1 MLSAFSQAA
10 LICRAV
16 VNGEDEL
23 IFGSYFNSS
32 FNDYWRVYEGA
43 GRVKELSLYTH
54 DVRYLSDGW
63 TYNAS
68 NPNEFARFVGT
79 LEDTFV
85 DENGG
90 DFDRSTPSQTITSTG
105 VVRSHGY
112 SSAGFIGT
120 TTYSDAT
127 TEKYQYSTAQQ
138 GGNQFNLVTRYKDRI
153 GRVTKNTYDSVG
165 NLTLREVG
173 IREVGGADVNQPEY
187 ATYQNAYYDGT
198 EGPAIVTGDAGVDA
212 AAVDPQP
219 EHLLKSSTDANGNV
233 TFRLYDVNLQL
244 IAVVEP
250 DDTGAGHHIA
260 MKFTYDSARRQKT
273 STDAVGREMEYFY
286 DDRDRAI
293 MVRYTDGST
302 ERTLFGDDAGQTQN
316 LVVATQDRDGTVT
329 SFEYDDQGRLE
340 KTITASHKIPTAD
353 VIDETKTDL
362 GALLAGNEITDV
374 NVKVERTCTYLD
386 GTGLLASCTD
396 RGETTS
402 YEYDYRQRRIERT
415 VQPRSGQTLTS
426 KTVYIDN
433 LVFSTEDPYGRKSF
447 NAYRASDSA
456 LIRSVQATLPGPA
469 GEPADF
475 ADVLAL
481 TRSGTPSA
489 PDVNGEYLITDSELD
504 AAGQQFATID
514 PRGVVHATEFD
525 SRGRTVKSV
534 EAATDAASYDPA
546 DFEDGIVETAL
557 AAIAAKTETD
567 YDAQSNVT
575 EVRHPRFFDT
585 TDTEGENTC
594 KTVRTYTRRNLTETE
609 TVAAGAD
616 AYVAGD
622 PLKVKVT
629 RSFTYRLDRTADT
642 TTDFRGEDWATLW
655 HLCCQRA
662 IVAIDPTA
670 TVDDSGTDKQAG
682 GVTFYSGY
690 GDVTHTGTIVDF
702 ANFTAPTGEINDASY
717 NTDLTDADTLRE
729 STTRYDAR
737 HRPTHQTVWLVP
749 AYEQGGTGAINPQ
762 NPPIVGGGDTID
774 PPLEVT
780 SVKQGLTTRW
790 LYDENLTD
798 GVGLDSAAGVS
809 VPNLSGTGSFNVS
822 IADLLTELTADGTSF
837 AAGSDGYAVVVINPE
852 QELSVSIS
860 DGAGR
865 AVASAMLDPLDQA
878 SPVTAPITWNTVQH
892 DAVTTV
898 TGFGDVLETANHDAL
913 DHVTKSRTDGAG
925 RALESE
931 DALGNVTEI
940 GYNENGATVSVLDPN
955 EVGWDA
961 GTALGTFDG
970 YDARNRLTD
979 RIDTNGDT
987 SSSVYDKNNNVTLTT
1002 DAKSQN
1008 VVCRFDA
1015 RDRKYSCVD
1024 RVSSDTRLRYDQN
1037 SNLTIQ
1043 KDGEDQQTEYMY
1055 DERNLKVLSQFPDHV
1070 VGQNPGDAN
1079 YGITT
1084 CTYDAAKRKFRYED
1098 QLGDTKT
1105 HIYDMADRLKQRD
1118 YRLRVNSP
1126 SGTIADSDVMTY
1138 DDSSRVLTA
1147 VSERYSNT
1155 VTLTYD
1161 DANRKATE
1169 KLTILSKNFKV
1180 TSTYDAAN
1188 RRTQIKYPDNV
1199 LVDREY
1205 TDRDQLEFVKYTN
1218 TAAGGTLTNFILDK
1232 RTYDDGMRLEKCEQ
1246 NFSGA
1251 GSTPRVT
1258 TDVTF
1263 RGNPSDPGDDLIES
1277 ITRTGLT
1284 GADYTYSYDANKNK
1298 LKETINA
1305 PLANYGYGTTVGQEA
1320 AYDAEDRLTNW
1331 HRDDTLRDLNWV
1343 ITKVGD
1349 FSSYS
1354 VEGVAETRTHGNSH
1368 ELNAITGG
1376 GFPGTLA
1383 YDAKG
1388 NLTTRSD
1395 NFSFVWDFDN
1405 QLKEVTVPAGS
1416 ALGVVGTHKYSYD
1429 ALGRRVLKHV
1439 AGEKRLI
1446 FVHDGDQIIAE
1457 YKYTNGVV
1465 QTPGPGVLE
1474 DASNST
1480 SSQTQDTA
1488 AVIIGTRR
1496 GSATIQRKYMY
1507 TSYIDDRCL
1516 MVDRTALG
1524 ASPAG
1529 TEELFYYHANNLYS
1543 VGAMTD
1549 AAGAVTERYAYDAY
1563 GQIVFLNAAGAPL
1576 ATQASTIGQPYTYT
1590 GRRLD
1595 EETFLNHYRARYY
1608 DAFIIQRF
1616 IGRDPILYGDGYNM
1630 YQYVGGGPLDGLDPT
1645 GLQADSVSQAIRCCM
1660 GMPTFAAKL
1669 ACLQPLLAGSPAAVA
1684 AYRNINKIKHI
1695 WEKPAHALGPVI
1707 NAFGSPAAAHRALMR
1722 ALNAKHAA
1730 GRINIWN
1737 TATGEFVTSL
1747 RLGGQTVTVRGVIV
1761 DGAIKIGSAFRPI
1774 GQTLP

>member
-1 MLSAFSQAA
+1 MLSAFRQTDGTTSTFTRTVDGASGQTIWGFDDAAADGQCRRMDACLSGLFLLETPDQQTIYSQAA

-90 DFDRSTPSQTITSTG
+90 NFDRSTPSQTITSTG

-153 GRVTKNTYDSVG
+153 GRVTKNTYDAVG

-198 EGPAIVTGDAGVDA
+198 EGPAIVTGDAAVDA

-219 EHLLKSSTDANGNV
+219 EHLQKSSTDANGNV

-244 IAVVEP
+244 IAIVEP

-293 MVRYTDGST
+293 MVQYTDGST

-329 SFEYDDQGRLE
+329 SYEYDDQGRLE

-396 RGETTS
+396 RGETTT
-402 YEYDYRQRRIERT
+402 YGYDYRQRRIERT

-426 KTVYIDN
+426 KTKYIDN

-456 LIRSVQATLPGPA
+456 LIRSVQATLPGPT

-567 YDAQSNVT
+567 YDDQSNTT

-690 GDVTHTGTIVDF
+690 GDATHRGTIADF

-729 STTRYDAR
+729 MTTRYDAR

-780 SVKQGLTTRW
+780 GVKQGLTTRW

-809 VPNLSGTGSFNVS
+809 VPNLSGTGSFSVS
-822 IADLLTELTADGTSF
+822 IADLLTELAADGTSF

-865 AVASAMLDPLDQA
+865 AVASAALDPADQT
-878 SPVTAPITWNTVQH
+878 SPRHGA
-892 DAVTTV
+892 
-898 TGFGDVLETANHDAL
+898 
-913 DHVTKSRTDGAG
+913 DHVEHRAARRGCHSHRLRRRAGNRQSRRARSRDEESHRRRRPRARVG
-925 RALESE
+925 RR
-931 DALGNVTEI
+931 
-940 GYNENGATVSVLDPN
+940 
-955 EVGWDA
+955 
-961 GTALGTFDG
+961 
-970 YDARNRLTD
+970 ARQRH
-979 RIDTNGDT
+979 G
-987 SSSVYDKNNNVTLTT
+987 
-1002 DAKSQN
+1002 
-1008 VVCRFDA
+1008 
-1015 RDRKYSCVD
+1015 D
-1024 RVSSDTRLRYDQN
+1024 RVQR
-1037 SNLTIQ
+1037 
-1043 KDGEDQQTEYMY
+1043 
-1055 DERNLKVLSQFPDHV
+1055 ERR
-1070 VGQNPGDAN
+1070 G
-1079 YGITT
+1079 
-1084 CTYDAAKRKFRYED
+1084 RFRARPE
-1098 QLGDTKT
+1098 
-1105 HIYDMADRLKQRD
+1105 R
-1118 YRLRVNSP
+1118 
-1126 SGTIADSDVMTY
+1126 SG
-1138 DDSSRVLTA
+1138 
-1147 VSERYSNT
+1147 
-1155 VTLTYD
+1155 
-1161 DANRKATE
+1161 
-1169 KLTILSKNFKV
+1169 
-1180 TSTYDAAN
+1180 
-1188 RRTQIKYPDNV
+1188 
-1199 LVDREY
+1199 
-1205 TDRDQLEFVKYTN
+1205 
-1218 TAAGGTLTNFILDK
+1218 
-1232 RTYDDGMRLEKCEQ
+1232 
-1246 NFSGA
+1246 
-1251 GSTPRVT
+1251 
-1258 TDVTF
+1258 
-1263 RGNPSDPGDDLIES
+1263 
-1277 ITRTGLT
+1277 
-1284 GADYTYSYDANKNK
+1284 
-1298 LKETINA
+1298 
-1305 PLANYGYGTTVGQEA
+1305 
-1320 AYDAEDRLTNW
+1320 
-1331 HRDDTLRDLNWV
+1331 
-1343 ITKVGD
+1343 
-1349 FSSYS
+1349 
-1354 VEGVAETRTHGNSH
+1354 
-1368 ELNAITGG
+1368 
-1376 GFPGTLA
+1376 
-1383 YDAKG
+1383 
-1388 NLTTRSD
+1388 
-1395 NFSFVWDFDN
+1395 
-1405 QLKEVTVPAGS
+1405 
-1416 ALGVVGTHKYSYD
+1416 
-1429 ALGRRVLKHV
+1429 LGRR
-1439 AGEKRLI
+1439 
-1446 FVHDGDQIIAE
+1446 
-1457 YKYTNGVV
+1457 
-1465 QTPGPGVLE
+1465 
-1474 DASNST
+1474 
-1480 SSQTQDTA
+1480 
-1488 AVIIGTRR
+1488 
-1496 GSATIQRKYMY
+1496 
-1507 TSYIDDRCL
+1507 
-1516 MVDRTALG
+1516 
-1524 ASPAG
+1524 
-1529 TEELFYYHANNLYS
+1529 
-1543 VGAMTD
+1543 
-1549 AAGAVTERYAYDAY
+1549 
-1563 GQIVFLNAAGAPL
+1563 
-1576 ATQASTIGQPYTYT
+1576 
-1590 GRRLD
+1590 
-1595 EETFLNHYRARYY
+1595 
-1608 DAFIIQRF
+1608 
-1616 IGRDPILYGDGYNM
+1616 
-1630 YQYVGGGPLDGLDPT
+1630 
-1645 GLQADSVSQAIRCCM
+1645 
-1660 GMPTFAAKL
+1660 
-1669 ACLQPLLAGSPAAVA
+1669 
-1684 AYRNINKIKHI
+1684 
-1695 WEKPAHALGPVI
+1695 
-1707 NAFGSPAAAHRALMR
+1707 HRAGHL
-1722 ALNAKHAA
+1722 
-1730 GRINIWN
+1730 
-1737 TATGEFVTSL
+1737 
-1747 RLGGQTVTVRGVIV
+1747 
-1761 DGAIKIGSAFRPI
+1761 
-1774 GQTLP
+1774 